1 MVFFQHLNLHCIV
14 YSRLDFSSILNCRVV
29 LGPPGLEQGPKGD
42 EGIPGLP
49 SDVKGARGEGGTPG
63 GMGEKGFPGPRGDP
77 GQPGPVGVVGK
88 SATGEGFHV
97 VVHSQSTSI
106 PDCPLNLTRLWT
118 GYRYMH
124 VLLTLL
130 HLYH

>member
-1 MVFFQHLNLHCIV
+1 MVFFQHLNLHCMV
-14 YSRLDFSSILNCRVV
+14 NSRPDFSIIFNCRVA
-29 LGPPGLEQGPKGD
+29 LGPPGLEQGPKGV

-49 SDVKGARGEGGTPG
+49 SSVKGAMGEEGTPG
-63 GMGEKGFPGPRGDP
+63 GMGEKGFPGPRGVP
-77 GQPGPVGVVGK
+77 GQAGPIGVVGK

-118 GYRYMH
+118 GYR
-124 VLLTLL
+124 
-130 HLYH
+130 